1 MESGNTDGVTLEY
14 LLNPV
19 YHTGVFQSKYK
30 QDAKDDPVSNVDV
43 KFYRKRISAL
53 SRDIMRGNV
62 ANTIVQ
68 EAHDEY
74 VKAAIQYFKVN
85 DKTEILQKEHESGQA
100 NVERKGEDQTLD
112 NNKDNNKDSNFDIG
126 MVNKAFF
133 EAPETRQPRQTLDN
147 FVTSKTLKIAEP
159 VKHPQ
164 RRQINLKTKEL
175 RMKGVPRNKRD
186 KQHKQPQ
193 EQQHKQKQQ
202 QKEKHTNERI

>member
-193 EQQHKQKQQ
+193 EQKQQ

>member
-19 YHTGVFQSKYK
+19 YHTGVFQSKSK

-112 NNKDNNKDSNFDIG
+112 NNKDSNFDIG

-186 KQHKQPQ
+186 KQHKQQQ
-193 EQQHKQKQQ
+193 EQQHKQQQ
-202 QKEKHTNERI
+202 EQKEKHTNERI

>member
-19 YHTGVFQSKYK
+19 YHTGVFQSKSK

-193 EQQHKQKQQ
+193 EQKQQ

>member
-19 YHTGVFQSKYK
+19 YHTGVFQSKSK

-85 DKTEILQKEHESGQA
+85 DKTEILQKEHESGEA
-100 NVERKGEDQTLD
+100 NVERKGEGEDQTLD
-112 NNKDNNKDSNFDIG
+112 NNKDSNFDIG
-126 MVNKAFF
+126 LVNKAFF

-186 KQHKQPQ
+186 KQHKQQQ
-193 EQQHKQKQQ
+193 EQE
-202 QKEKHTNERI
+202 QKEKHINERI

>member
-43 KFYRKRISAL
+43 KFYRKRITAL

-62 ANTIVQ
+62 ANKIVQ

-74 VKAAIQYFKVN
+74 VKAAIQYFKVK
-85 DKTEILQKEHESGQA
+85 DKTEILQKEHESGEI
-100 NVERKGEDQTLD
+100 NVERKGEDQSL
-112 NNKDNNKDSNFDIG
+112 DNNKDSNFDIG
-126 MVNKAFF
+126 LVNKAFF

-175 RMKGVPRNKRD
+175 RMKGVPRNKKD
-186 KQHKQPQ
+186 KQQKQ
-193 EQQHKQKQQ
+193 EHKQKQE

>member
-19 YHTGVFQSKYK
+19 YHTGVFQSKSK

>member
-30 QDAKDDPVSNVDV
+30 QEAKDDPVSNEDI
-43 KFYRKRISAL
+43 KFYRKRITAL

-62 ANTIVQ
+62 ANKIVQ

-74 VKAAIQYFKVN
+74 VKAAIQYFKVK

-100 NVERKGEDQTLD
+100 NVERKGEDQSL
-112 NNKDNNKDSNFDIG
+112 DNNKDSNFDIG
-126 MVNKAFF
+126 LVNKAFF

-175 RMKGVPRNKRD
+175 RMKGVPRNKKD
-186 KQHKQPQ
+186 KQQKQ
-193 EQQHKQKQQ
+193 EHKQKQE

>member
-19 YHTGVFQSKYK
+19 YHTGVFQSKSK

-186 KQHKQPQ
+186 KQHKQQQ
-193 EQQHKQKQQ
+193 EQEHKQKQE